1 MTAYVDS
8 SVLLRFVLE
17 QPDPLEE
24 LLRFDDLV
32 TSLVAEV
39 ECMCAVDMARERG
52 DLDFDEAADRRGVA
66 HAHLRGMRRVQPSLS
81 ILRRAGQPLLVPL
94 RALDAIHVAT
104 AAVYRERRA
113 PDLVFATHDRRQA
126 RAAAVLGF
134 EVIGV

>member
-8 SVLLRFVLE
+8 SVLLRFILE

-24 LLRFDDLV
+24 LLRYDDRV

-39 ECMCAVDMARERG
+39 ECMCAIDMARERG
-52 DLDFDEAADRRGVA
+52 DLESGEAADRRGVA
-66 HAHLRGMRRVQPSLS
+66 HAHLRGMRRVLPSLS

-104 AAVYRERRA
+104 AVVYRERRA
-113 PDLVFATHDRRQA
+113 PELVFATHDRQQA
-126 RAAAVLGF
+126 RAAAALGF
-134 EVIGV
+134 EVIGS